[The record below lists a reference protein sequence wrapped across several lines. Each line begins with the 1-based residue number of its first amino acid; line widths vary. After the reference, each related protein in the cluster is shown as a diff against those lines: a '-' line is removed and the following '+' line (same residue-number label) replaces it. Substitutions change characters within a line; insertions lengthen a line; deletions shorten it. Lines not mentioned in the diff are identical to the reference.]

1 MDVPLA
7 LDIVSPVVTGTNLAI
22 TVLSLLV
29 ELFAFVHCIF
39 QRGDAFPAL
48 GTLPKG
54 LWLALT
60 GGGAVLTL
68 ALGLSPMGLIGM
80 IGLIAGLVYVL
91 DVRPG
96 LKDATDGSGPW

>member
-1 MDVPLA
+1 MDPLAVNIVPLV
-7 LDIVSPVVTGTNLAI
+7 ITPVNLAI
-22 TVLSLLV
+22 TGLTLLV

-39 QRGDAFPAL
+39 QRGDAFPAV

-60 GGGAVLTL
+60 GGAAVLTL

-91 DVRPG
+91 DVRPA